1 MYGIYILE
9 IGKAGAKMKRE
20 EYISDEQ
27 VVKRASAAVKIELEK
42 KKAMDIPATV
52 YDRKTQKI
60 DQINSDGSK
69 VEVGQRIRKGRY
81 SERISKKA

>member
-60 DQINSDGSK
+60 YQINSDGSK

>member
-1 MYGIYILE
+1 
-9 IGKAGAKMKRE
+9 MKRE
-20 EYISDEQ
+20 EYILDEQ
-27 VVKRASAAVKIELEK
+27 VVKRAKAAVKIELEK
-42 KKAMDIPATV
+42 KKAMDIPAAV

-60 DQINSDGSK
+60 YQINSDGSK